1 MAAFV
6 PVPAVFVCSQQR
18 GPDVALYALPND
30 HELCYE
36 WSFKRLLAD
45 RATKTYICCG
55 CRALKDAL
63 PGTYRSPIP
72 YCRIRSGNFITD
84 PANPVNPHFCEPRS
98 NPRARM
104 RRVVLR
110 KCNELRQSHSR
121 RPTSVVVQELVQ
133 EVAGPEFDD
142 YSAPERRAMIEH
154 LTCPSVSDSGNLN
167 RVIRYNIR
175 RGQADVIPGALADG
189 RFKQIPPEMNPTR
202 SSQLY
207 TIIGEFDLGHT
218 FPLLYAFLPDATEET
233 YLNLF
238 RWFRDQIEPL
248 GGVAALE
255 ANQCNFITD
264 YEMSAINAV
273 RSTLN
278 VNHYGCLFHYIQAIQ
293 RNRDHH
299 QLRKAFKTNAAVA
312 MFFRRLQVLPLLDPR
327 FRAVSQALMHPVQP
341 VVTAD
346 EETKLRS
353 FMNYWYDTWG
363 IAGRFGSFCCH
374 AGNYGARTTNLVEGF
389 HNKLRS
395 FCPNRAPSLAELLQ
409 FLGCEITLAKSRII
423 PLRQGQL
430 GPREVRADER
440 RRQEEVLN
448 ELQRFH
454 RLVNMRP
461 PTTRECKD
469 HLDTLA
475 ILMTNWN

>member
-1 MAAFV
+1 
-6 PVPAVFVCSQQR
+6 
-18 GPDVALYALPND
+18 
-30 HELCYE
+30 
-36 WSFKRLLAD
+36 
-45 RATKTYICCG
+45 
-55 CRALKDAL
+55 
-63 PGTYRSPIP
+63 
-72 YCRIRSGNFITD
+72 
-84 PANPVNPHFCEPRS
+84 
-98 NPRARM
+98 
-104 RRVVLR
+104 
-110 KCNELRQSHSR
+110 
-121 RPTSVVVQELVQ
+121 
-133 EVAGPEFDD
+133 
-142 YSAPERRAMIEH
+142 
-154 LTCPSVSDSGNLN
+154 
-167 RVIRYNIR
+167 
-175 RGQADVIPGALADG
+175 
-189 RFKQIPPEMNPTR
+189 MNPTR

-278 VNHYGCLFHYIQAIQ
+278 VNHYG
-293 RNRDHH
+293 
-299 QLRKAFKTNAAVA
+299 
-312 MFFRRLQVLPLLDPR
+312 RLQVLPLLDPR
-327 FRAVSQALMHPVQP
+327 FRAVSQALMHSVQP

-353 FMNYWYDTWG
+353 FMNYSYDTWG

-395 FCPNRAPSLAELLQ
+395 FCHNRAPSLAELLQ

-430 GPREVRADER
+430 GPREVRTDER

-448 ELQRFH
+448 ELQRLH

-461 PTTRECKD
+461 PTTRECKN